1 MKNKTVIASV
11 ILSTLSLLGCAS
23 SPNLV
28 TSDNVDLISTTQP
41 IYTQVNLHPDAARK
55 KLFTLNY
62 LQDGFI
68 PRCTKVDI
76 IEVNSKVM
84 TFKVQETG
92 LEYMYVWHK
101 ATGDFKSGI
110 LRDFGTSCPSLTG
123 LNSTDQK
130 GIKEGRVYEGMTKQ
144 GVLNAIGYPPAHVT
158 PTTDLNTWVYW
169 KNRFNKMNVLFN
181 SQGVVE
187 NIQD

>member
-1 MKNKTVIASV
+1 MQKKIMMGIVGLV
-11 ILSTLSLLGCAS
+11 ILSGCS
-23 SPNLV
+23 SKLDV
-28 TSDNVDLISTTQP
+28 MTADNVDLVSTNQTV
-41 IYTQVNLHPDAARK
+41 YTQVNLHPDAARK

-76 IEVNSKVM
+76 IETNSNVM
-84 TFKVQETG
+84 TFKVAETG

-101 ATGDFKSGI
+101 ATGDFQSGI
-110 LRDFGTSCPSLTG
+110 VRDFGTTCPTLSN
-123 LNSTDQK
+123 LNTVDQK

-169 KNRFNKMNVLFN
+169 KNRFNKMNILFN
-181 SQGVVE
+181 SQGLVE
-187 NIQD
+187 SIQD